1 MVTCDVLSEDQAPG
15 RLSLV
20 QALANSY
27 DLRLGRDEFAT
38 AEEAT
43 DWLLAHGLMQRGGRI
58 GGAELTLLHEF
69 RAALRAL
76 LLANNGAPSADRDN
90 EIVNRA
96 IRDSGLRLRIGH
108 GGALDLEVPS
118 DGFEGALGRLMAI
131 VCDAVISGGWRRL
144 KACPEDACNYAFY
157 DRSTNNSR
165 TWCDMA
171 RCGSRVKMRSYRA
184 RIKRSSP
191 ES

>member
-1 MVTCDVLSEDQAPG
+1 MSEDQAPG
-15 RLSLV
+15 RLSVV

-27 DLRLGRDEFAT
+27 DLRQGRDDFAT
-38 AEEAT
+38 AGEAT
-43 DWLLAHGLMQRGGRI
+43 DWLLAHGLLQAGGRI
-58 GGAELTLLHEF
+58 GEAELTGLHEF

-76 LLANNGAPSADRDN
+76 LMANNGAPSAKRDN

-96 IRDSGLRLRIGH
+96 IRDSGLQPRFGH
-108 GGALDLEVPS
+108 GGALELEVPA

-131 VCDAVISGGWRRL
+131 VCDAVISGNWRRL

-165 TWCDMA
+165 IWCDMA

-184 RIKRSSP
+184 RIKRAST